1 LIPFSSMTMAGN
13 ALWVGGTRFIAQVNP
28 AQNQVRHYAYVQA
41 SSVNR
46 LQVAGGYVWAQLGC
60 RL

>member
-1 LIPFSSMTMAGN
+1 MTMAGN